1 MKRALFPLIRLY
13 KLTLYRW
20 ALKEVNPAH
29 PDVPHIVRQL
39 SFWENAK

>member
-20 ALKEVNPAH
+20 ALKEISPTH
-29 PDVPHIVRQL
+29 EDVPFLVREL
-39 SFWENAK
+39 HRWENAK